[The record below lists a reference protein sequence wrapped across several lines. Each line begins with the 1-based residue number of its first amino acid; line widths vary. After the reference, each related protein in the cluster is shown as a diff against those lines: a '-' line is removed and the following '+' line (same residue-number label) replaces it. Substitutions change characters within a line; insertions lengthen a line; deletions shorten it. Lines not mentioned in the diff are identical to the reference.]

1 MANIYKNEMFTLA
14 NTGSN
19 LMYTVPD
26 DTRAIVKT
34 IQVQSNVSN
43 AIVTLSAHTAGNA
56 VVTIVGT
63 QVVSTNT
70 TENLLKG
77 PMILEE
83 SEFLSIVANTANTTS
98 GIISVLEIN
107 RNEQ

>member
-19 LMYTVPD
+19 LIYSVPA

-34 IQVQSNVSN
+34 LQTTNEGAN
-43 AIVTLSAHTAGNA
+43 T
-56 VVTIVGT
+56 VVT
-63 QVVSTNT
+63 VSANNT
-70 TENLLKG
+70 ITSYTTSIENVLSNTAVNMLKG
-77 PMILEE
+77 PLILEE
-83 SEFLSIVANTANTTS
+83 SQTLSITANVANTIS
-98 GIISVLEIN
+98 GILSVLEIN

>member
-19 LMYTVPD
+19 LMYTVPVD
-26 DTRAIVKT
+26 SRTIVKT

-43 AIVTLSAHTAGNA
+43 ATITLSAHTSGNVA
-56 VVTIVGT
+56 TTVGT
-63 QVVSTNT
+63 QIVAVNT

-77 PMILEE
+77 PLILEE
-83 SEFLSIVANTANTTS
+83 SEFLTIVANTANTAS
-98 GIISVLEIN
+98 GIVSVLEIN

>member
-19 LMYTVPD
+19 LIYSVPA

-34 IQVQSNVSN
+34 LQTTNEGAN
-43 AIVTLSAHTAGNA
+43 T
-56 VVTIVGT
+56 VVT
-63 QVVSTNT
+63 VSANNT
-70 TENLLKG
+70 ITSYKASIENVLSNTAVNMLKG
-77 PMILEE
+77 PLILEE
-83 SEFLSIVANTANTTS
+83 SQTLSITANVANTIS
-98 GIISVLEIN
+98 GILSVLEIN

>member
-1 MANIYKNEMFTLA
+1 MFTLA

-19 LMYTVPD
+19 LMYSVPA

-43 AIVTLSAHTAGNA
+43 ATVTLSAHTSGNVA
-56 VVTIVGT
+56 TTVGT
-63 QVVSTNT
+63 QVVAVNT
-70 TENLLKG
+70 TENMLKG
-77 PMILEE
+77 PMILQE
-83 SEFLSIVANTANTTS
+83 SEFLTIVSNTANTTS
-98 GIISVLEIN
+98 GIVSVLEIN

>member
-1 MANIYKNEMFTLA
+1 MANIYKNEMFPLA

-19 LMYTVPD
+19 LIYSVPT

-34 IQVQSNVSN
+34 LQTTNEGAN
-43 AIVTLSAHTAGNA
+43 TIVTVTANNTTTSHKTSIEN
-56 VVTIVGT
+56 VL
-63 QVVSTNT
+63 TNT
-70 TENLLKG
+70 AVNMLKG

-83 SEFLSIVANTANTTS
+83 SQTLSITANVANTIS
-98 GIISVLEIN
+98 GILSVLEIN

>member
-19 LMYTVPD
+19 LIYSVPA

-34 IQVQSNVSN
+34 LQATNEGAN
-43 AIVTLSAHTAGNA
+43 TIVTVTANNTTTSHKA
-56 VVTIVGT
+56 SIENVL
-63 QVVSTNT
+63 TNT
-70 TENLLKG
+70 AVNMLKG

-83 SEFLSIVANTANTTS
+83 SQTLSITANVANTIS
-98 GIISVLEIN
+98 GILSVLEIN

>member
-19 LMYTVPD
+19 LMYSVPA

-43 AIVTLSAHTAGNA
+43 ATVTLSAHTSGNVA
-56 VVTIVGT
+56 TTVGT
-63 QVVSTNT
+63 QVVAVNT

-77 PMILEE
+77 PMILQE
-83 SEFLSIVANTANTTS
+83 SEFLTIVSNTANTTS
-98 GIISVLEIN
+98 GIVSVLEIN

>member
-19 LMYTVPD
+19 LMYTVPV

-43 AIVTLSAHTAGNA
+43 A
-56 VVTIVGT
+56 
-63 QVVSTNT
+63 
-70 TENLLKG
+70 
-77 PMILEE
+77 M
-83 SEFLSIVANTANTTS
+83 
-98 GIISVLEIN
+98 
-107 RNEQ
+107 